1 LSAVLADTS
10 ALFALL
16 VATDDNHARAARAF
30 ERLADGKV
38 PLVTTNYVLVE
49 SYALLARWVGIAAV
63 RRFRASMQP
72 LFDIVW
78 VDAAIHESA
87 LDLML
92 ERPRSRISLVDAA
105 SFVVMRASGIEE
117 AFAYDR
123 HFQTAGFRLVS

>member
-16 VATDDNHARAARAF
+16 VATDHNHARAARAF
-30 ERLADGKV
+30 EKLADRKT

-49 SYALLARWVGIAAV
+49 SYALLARRVGIAAV

-92 ERPRSRISLVDAA
+92 ERPRSRISPVDAA
-105 SFVVMRASGIEE
+105 SFVVMRASGIEQ

-123 HFQTAGFRLVS
+123 HFQTAGFRLVG

>member
-1 LSAVLADTS
+1 LNAVLADTS

-30 ERLADGKV
+30 ERLAEGKV

-49 SYALLARWVGIAAV
+49 SYALLARRVGIAAV

-72 LFDIVW
+72 LLDVLWI
-78 VDAAIHESA
+78 DAATHEAA

-105 SFVVMRASGIEE
+105 SFVVMRASGIDE
-117 AFAYDR
+117 AFAFDR
-123 HFQTAGFRLVS
+123 HFRTAGFRLVG

>member
-1 LSAVLADTS
+1 MSAVLADTS

-30 ERLADGKV
+30 ERLANGKV

-49 SYALLARWVGIAAV
+49 SYAL
-63 RRFRASMQP
+63 
-72 LFDIVW
+72 
-78 VDAAIHESA
+78 
-87 LDLML
+87 LML

-105 SFVVMRASGIEE
+105 SFVVMRASGIEQ

-123 HFQTAGFRLVS
+123 HFRTAGFRLVS

>member
-1 LSAVLADTS
+1 
-10 ALFALL
+10 

-30 ERLADGKV
+30 EGPADRKA

-49 SYALLARWVGIAAV
+49 SYALLARRVGIAAV
-63 RRFRASMQP
+63 RRFRTSMQP

-78 VDAAIHESA
+78 VDAATHESA

-105 SFVVMRASGIEE
+105 SFVVMHASGIEE

-123 HFQTAGFRLVS
+123 HFRTAGFRLVG

>member
-30 ERLADGKV
+30 EKLAGRKT

-49 SYALLARWVGIAAV
+49 SYALLARRVGIAAV

-105 SFVVMRASGIEE
+105 SFVVMRASAIEE